1 MHLIPFQ
8 IWEAVDP
15 RQDGYVTRDGL
26 YKALALTALAQQ
38 GKGISGKSLEM
49 FADSGDKMLILRR
62 LDRVFLLL

>member
-1 MHLIPFQ
+1 MQ

-38 GKGISGKSLEM
+38 GKSISDNALEQFFDSGKNW
-49 FADSGDKMLILRR
+49 GVKKTIGVH
-62 LDRVFLLL
+62 VFNL